1 MMVRSIAQLRQDSRR
16 IFDAGVA
23 AVDPVAALQRTLV
36 RHGDIL
42 VVDGRPYDLRRYAH
56 IYVVGTGKAGA
67 TMVQGLESVL
77 DGRLSAGAVTVKY
90 DHLAPVRYVTLYEAG
105 HPIPDAAGVRG
116 AEAIVQLA
124 QQAGADDLVFCL
136 LSGGGSALLPAP
148 SPGISLAEKQQLT
161 SLMLECGA
169 SVDEINV
176 IRKHISRLKGGQ
188 LAQLVTPATLIT
200 LVLSDVVGDRLDAIA
215 SGPTVPDPST
225 FQNCLDIVMHYNLL
239 TRLPESIR
247 TRLQRGQAG
256 AEPETPKPHTAVFA
270 RCQTVIIGSNRIAL
284 QMACTTAQD
293 LGYTTLLLS
302 SSVQGEAREVARV
315 YAAIAQEIR
324 RSGAPLAPP
333 ACVLAGGEP
342 TVTLRGDGKGGR
354 NQELALATALDIT
367 DLEGVVLLSGGTD
380 GTDGPTD
387 AAGAWADG
395 QTVARARTLGLD
407 PESYLRRCDSYHFF
421 AALDDLLITGPTG
434 TNVMDMHLLLVG

>member
-1 MMVRSIAQLRQDSRR
+1 MVRSVSQLRQDSRR
-16 IFDAGVA
+16 IFDAGVV

-42 VVDGRPYDLRRYAH
+42 VVDGRLYDLRRYAH
-56 IYVVGTGKAGA
+56 IYAVGTGKAGA

-77 DGRLSAGAVTVKY
+77 DGHLSAGAVTVKY
-90 DHLAPVRYVTLYEAG
+90 GHLAPVRDVTLYEAG

-116 AEAIVQLA
+116 AEAIVRLA
-124 QQAGADDLVFCL
+124 QQAGADDLMFCL

-225 FQNCLDIVMHYNLL
+225 FQDCLDIVTHYDLL

-270 RCQTVIIGSNRIAL
+270 RCQTVIIGSNRMAL
-284 QMACTTAQD
+284 QAACATAQE

-315 YAAIAQEIR
+315 YAAVAQEVR

-333 ACVLAGGEP
+333 ACVLAGGET

-354 NQELALATALDIT
+354 NQELALAAALDIAG
-367 DLEGVVLLSGGTD
+367 LERVVMLSGGTD

-387 AAGAWADG
+387 AAGAWVDG
-395 QTVARARTLGLD
+395 QTVARAHALGLA
-407 PESYLRRCDSYHFF
+407 PEHYLRRSDSYHFF
-421 AALDDLLITGPTG
+421 AALDDLLMTGPTG
-434 TNVMDMHLLLVG
+434 TNVMDMHLILVG